1 MSLIRRRHRSM
12 PSLNTASLPDLIF
25 VVLFFFMIVTHMR
38 TETLKVEYTVPKGT
52 ELTHPVKKSTVVHI
66 HIGKPIGHKD
76 NSSSA
81 VQINGRIVPIERIA
95 EAVSAER
102 ASMLPEDKNK
112 LTISLK
118 ADRKTPMSIITA
130 VKQQLRKANALNISY
145 SAEEKEKITA
155 EGLKLRKK
163 EMANYL
169 SIPINIRNFAAA
181 FRMEAKGC
189 CAFWYG

>member
-1 MSLIRRRHRSM
+1 MSLIRRRHRNM

-118 ADRKTPMSIITA
+118 ADRKTPMSIIP
-130 VKQQLRKANALNISY
+130 QHQLFGRGKR
-145 SAEEKEKITA
+145 KITA
-155 EGLKLRKK
+155 EGLKKRKK
-163 EMANYL
+163 EVANYL

>member
-145 SAEEKEKITA
+145 SAKKKEK
-155 EGLKLRKK
+155 
-163 EMANYL
+163 
-169 SIPINIRNFAAA
+169 
-181 FRMEAKGC
+181 
-189 CAFWYG
+189 

>member
-1 MSLIRRRHRSM
+1 M
-12 PSLNTASLPDLIF
+12 
-25 VVLFFFMIVTHMR
+25 
-38 TETLKVEYTVPKGT
+38 
-52 ELTHPVKKSTVVHI
+52 VHI
-66 HIGKPIGHKD
+66 HIGKPIGLKD

-145 SAEEKEKITA
+145 SAEEKEK
-155 EGLKLRKK
+155 
-163 EMANYL
+163 
-169 SIPINIRNFAAA
+169 
-181 FRMEAKGC
+181 
-189 CAFWYG
+189 